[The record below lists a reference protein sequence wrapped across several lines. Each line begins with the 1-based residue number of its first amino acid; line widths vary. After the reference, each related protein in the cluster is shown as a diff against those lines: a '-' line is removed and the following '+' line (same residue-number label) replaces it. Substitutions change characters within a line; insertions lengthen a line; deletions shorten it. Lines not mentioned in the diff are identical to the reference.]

1 MILFFLRAALLL
13 YYWDWDFCLSSIC
26 IQKEAVSVVAVISS
40 LENQQIYFSVKHHK
54 QGSLHRLTDVLCS
67 WQCRKHL
74 KTRRLVS
81 VKQLGIDRIV
91 DFQFGSNEAAYH
103 LIIELYD
110 RVSARLHVRSL
121 QASARAHFGWWS
133 PGVFSCRAT
142 SSWQTTN
149 TSYWTSWDFARTKQM
164 MSGLRFGSD
173 TRWTA
178 QKDLHLCQ
186 LWKGSCF

>member
-1 MILFFLRAALLL
+1 MVILFFLRAALLL

-26 IQKEAVSVVAVISS
+26 VQKEAVGVVAGISS

-110 RVSARLHVRSL
+110 RVSARLSARLHARSL
-121 QASARAHFGWWS
+121 QASARARLWLMVPW
-133 PGVFSCRAT
+133 GVLAGQHRPDRPRIPHPEHPEISHGR
-142 SSWQTTN
+142 S
-149 TSYWTSWDFARTKQM
+149 R
-164 MSGLRFGSD
+164 
-173 TRWTA
+173 
-178 QKDLHLCQ
+178 
-186 LWKGSCF
+186 

>member
-26 IQKEAVSVVAVISS
+26 IQKEAVSVVAGIDS
-40 LENQQIYFSVKHHK
+40 LEYQQIHFSVKHHK
-54 QGSLHRLTDVLCS
+54 QGSLHHLTDVLCS

-110 RVSARLHVRSL
+110 RVSARLHVCSL
-121 QASARAHFGWWS
+121 QASARARPWLMIPW
-133 PGVFSCRAT
+133 GVFLQGNIVLT
-142 SSWQTTN
+142 DHEYLILN
-149 TSYWTSWDFARTKQM
+149 I
-164 MSGLRFGSD
+164 LRFRTDEADDVRFAVRERYPVDSAKAPAPLP
-173 TRWTA
+173 TVER
-178 QKDLHLCQ
+178 
-186 LWKGSCF
+186 